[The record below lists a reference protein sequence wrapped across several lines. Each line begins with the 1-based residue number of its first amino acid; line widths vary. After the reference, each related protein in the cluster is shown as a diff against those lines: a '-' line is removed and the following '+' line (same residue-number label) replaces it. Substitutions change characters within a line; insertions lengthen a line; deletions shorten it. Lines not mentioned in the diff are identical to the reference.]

1 MEYVITNREGK
12 SYSVQ
17 TDKELNQEDLA
28 AIEAEITPARA
39 SDYFLGSAESVSTYA
54 LQILEASHE
63 LGNFLGNKIGDVLY
77 PDQADVVIPNYWTE
91 FKNDNKDF
99 YTGDVPASVKDKLSY
114 KVTQGL
120 TQLTPQILTS
130 YASRP
135 LGTISMMAQGAGA
148 GMDDYFN
155 ELGIDRSEAS
165 PEQIAEA
172 RKIGAMN
179 AVSTGILESIGVNKI
194 LRGLKA
200 NLKPGIA
207 PATRRVLN
215 IAASEGATEALET
228 GASNIIAKDIAKY
241 DEDRAR
247 TEGMG
252 EAALV
257 GTIVGGVPGGV
268 RYAPNLA
275 VEGAGGTI
283 KVAKKITSAGKK
295 VAETKAA
302 KSIVNGVGSGL
313 IYSGDVA
320 TDISKKAINGLMARG
335 VDVTPILRG
344 GTLVADKSL
353 DAITKTGSKVK
364 ELAEG
369 PIRTVD
375 NFIRPLV
382 DSVSAINKRMG
393 NELRSFEFESLKRVA
408 DLNKIAEAPLQI
420 LDNIEKENKED
431 ADSFHKAVLQKDFE
445 TARQIFLKYGD
456 QDSWNQIGGLINTVY
471 QQSVQRDP
479 TIGFVEKYFPRF
491 VMDYTKLAERLG
503 YKLPRT
509 EWERALANSKNKN
522 REPEEIFEDIIR
534 NKERTNVRK
543 PKTSFLKERKLEVV
557 DDELLEF
564 YARPADALRFYINQ
578 MSDSIT
584 RMDYLGAMYDI
595 IESEDTAYEQE
606 VLDSDEPDKPGA
618 VPKVGDKT
626 RKLGAFGRAMREE
639 IDAGRLDDDQ
649 IDQLHKLLGARFNK
663 KAPMGRFFRG
673 AKTLTHLLF
682 LGSPT
687 SAVTQLGDYAYSLHQ
702 NGINETL
709 KAVGNS
715 SWTLDDVYII
725 TNAISWDFNDKDSI
739 NKRGIPENLQKTLDR
754 TFDITGF
761 RAMDAKAKATFLTS
775 TANKFRKIL
784 NGRDSQKKYDL
795 INKIQET
802 QGFIQASQTIAAF
815 KAGNKS
821 DGVAEIL
828 FYELGDIAPLTQS
841 DLPYLYNMYPNARIL
856 YALKS
861 YTIKQFNYARKRG
874 FAKILSGDKNQV
886 KDGFRD
892 LLSLAT
898 ALAMANVPA
907 DIIKD
912 LMLNRDIDSLDNI
925 VLDNLWRLLGM
936 NSYQQVQLDRD
947 GPGTLLQELMVSPPL
962 VDVMDAV
969 YKDVTKGNIP
979 LISSDSKS
987 TKYIPVFGNLYD
999 KWLLD

>member
-17 TDKELNQEDLA
+17 TDKELTQEDLS
-28 AIEAEITPARA
+28 AIEVEITPARA
-39 SDYFLGSAESVSTYA
+39 SDYFLGMAEAASTYA
-54 LQILEASHE
+54 LQIFETSHE
-63 LGNFLGNKIGDVLY
+63 VGNFLGNKIGDVLY
-77 PDQADVVIPNYWTE
+77 PDQGDFVIPNYWTE

-99 YTGDVPASVKDKLSY
+99 YTGDVPNFIKDKLSY

-120 TQLTPQILTS
+120 TQLVPQLLTS
-130 YASRP
+130 SVSKP
-135 LGTISMMAQGAGA
+135 LGTVAIMAQGASS

-179 AVSTGILESIGVNKI
+179 AVSTGILESIGVNSI

-200 NLKPGIA
+200 GLKPGVA
-207 PATRRVLN
+207 PATKRVVG
-215 IAASEGATEALET
+215 IAATEGATEALET

-241 DEDRAR
+241 AEDRAR
-247 TEGMG
+247 TEGIG

-283 KVAKKITSAGKK
+283 KAAQKVTSAGQKL
-295 VAETKAA
+295 AETQAA
-302 KSIVNGVGSGL
+302 KSIVSGVGSGL

-320 TDISKKAINGLMARG
+320 TDLSQKAINGLMARG

-344 GTLVADKSL
+344 GTLVADKSF
-353 DAITKTGSKVK
+353 DALTKTGSKVK

-393 NELRSFEFESLKRVA
+393 NELKRFEFESLKRMSEF
-408 DLNKIAEAPLQI
+408 NKIAEAPLQA
-420 LDNIEKENKED
+420 LDRIEKENKKD
-431 ADSFHKAVLQKDFE
+431 ADLFHKAILQKDFE
-445 TARQIFLKYGD
+445 TARQIFLRYGD
-456 QDSWNQIGGLINTVY
+456 QNSWNLLGGLLYNIR
-471 QQSVQRDP
+471 QQSIQRDP

-491 VMDYTKLAERLG
+491 VLDYVKFAEKLG
-503 YKLPRT
+503 YKLPRSK
-509 EWERALANSKNKN
+509 WERALANPKNKN
-522 REPEEIFEDIIR
+522 REPEEIFLDLL
-534 NKERTNVRK
+534 NNTERTNVRK
-543 PKTSFLKERKLEVV
+543 PKPTFVKERNLEVV
-557 DDELLEF
+557 SDEFLEF

-595 IESEDTAYEQE
+595 IESEDPAYEE
-606 VLDSDEPDKPGA
+606 EIIDPEELSKPGV

-626 RKLGAFGRAMREE
+626 RRLGAFGRVMREE
-639 IDAGRLDDDQ
+639 IDAGRLDDDK

-687 SAVTQLGDYAYSLHQ
+687 SAITQLGDYAYSLHQ
-702 NGINETL
+702 NSINETL
-709 KAVGNS
+709 RAVGKS
-715 SWTLDDVYII
+715 SWTLDDVYLI

-739 NKRGIPENLQKTLDR
+739 NKKGIPEGLQKTLDK

-761 RAMDAKAKATFLTS
+761 RAMDAKAKSTFLTA
-775 TANKFRKIL
+775 TANRFRKTL
-784 NGRDSQKKYDL
+784 NGPDSQKKFDL
-795 INKIQET
+795 IQKIQET
-802 QGFIQASQTIAAF
+802 QGFMQATRTIADL
-815 KAGNKS
+815 KAGKKS
-821 DGVAEIL
+821 DNVAEIL
-828 FYELGDIAPLTQS
+828 FYELGEIAPLTQS
-841 DLPYLYNMYPNARIL
+841 DLPYLYNMHPNARVL

-861 YTIKQFNYARKRG
+861 YTIKQFNYARRRG
-874 FAKILSGDKNQV
+874 FAKIFSGNKGQV

-892 LLSLAT
+892 LLSLTA
-898 ALAMANVPA
+898 ALAIANVPA

-912 LMLNRDIDSLDNI
+912 VMLNRDIDSFDNV

-936 NSYQQVQLDRD
+936 NSYQQVQLERD
-947 GPGTLLQELMVSPPL
+947 GPGTLLQELTVNPPL
-962 VDVMDAV
+962 VDIMDAV
-969 YKDVTKGNIP
+969 YKDITQANIP
-979 LISSDSKS
+979 LTADSKS
-987 TKYIPVFGNLYD
+987 TKYIPVFGRLYD
-999 KWLLD
+999 GWALK

>member
-17 TDKELNQEDLA
+17 TDKELTQEDLS
-28 AIEAEITPARA
+28 AIEVEITPARA
-39 SDYFLGSAESVSTYA
+39 SDYFLGMAEAASTYA
-54 LQILEASHE
+54 LQIFETSHE
-63 LGNFLGNKIGDVLY
+63 VGNFLGNKIGDVLY
-77 PDQADVVIPNYWTE
+77 PDQGDFVIPNYWTE

-99 YTGDVPASVKDKLSY
+99 YTGDVPNFIKDKLSY

-120 TQLTPQILTS
+120 TQLVPQLLTS
-130 YASRP
+130 SVSKP
-135 LGTISMMAQGAGA
+135 LGTVAIMAQGASS

-179 AVSTGILESIGVNKI
+179 AVSTGILESIGVNSI

-200 NLKPGIA
+200 GLKPGVA
-207 PATRRVLN
+207 PATKRVVG
-215 IAASEGATEALET
+215 IAATEGATEALET

-241 DEDRAR
+241 AEDRAR
-247 TEGMG
+247 TEGIG

-283 KVAKKITSAGKK
+283 KAAQKVTSAGQKL
-295 VAETKAA
+295 AETQAA
-302 KSIVNGVGSGL
+302 KSIVSGVGSGL

-320 TDISKKAINGLMARG
+320 TDLSQKAINGLMARG

-344 GTLVADKSL
+344 GTLVADKSF
-353 DAITKTGSKVK
+353 DALTKTGSKVK

-393 NELRSFEFESLKRVA
+393 NELKRFEFESLKRMSEF
-408 DLNKIAEAPLQI
+408 NKIAEAPLQA
-420 LDNIEKENKED
+420 LDRIEKENKKD
-431 ADSFHKAVLQKDFE
+431 ADLFHKAILQKDFE
-445 TARQIFLKYGD
+445 TARQIFLRYGD
-456 QDSWNQIGGLINTVY
+456 QNSWNLLGGLLYNIR
-471 QQSVQRDP
+471 QQSIQRDP

-491 VMDYTKLAERLG
+491 VLDYVKFAEKLG
-503 YKLPRT
+503 YKLPRSK
-509 EWERALANSKNKN
+509 WERALANPKNKN
-522 REPEEIFEDIIR
+522 REPEEIFLDLL
-534 NKERTNVRK
+534 NNTERTNVRK
-543 PKTSFLKERKLEVV
+543 PKPTFVKERNLEVV
-557 DDELLEF
+557 SDEFLEF

-595 IESEDTAYEQE
+595 IESEDPAYEE
-606 VLDSDEPDKPGA
+606 EIIDPEELSKPGV

-626 RKLGAFGRAMREE
+626 RRLGAFGRVMREE
-639 IDAGRLDDDQ
+639 IDAGRLDDDK

-687 SAVTQLGDYAYSLHQ
+687 SAITQLGDYAYSLHQ
-702 NGINETL
+702 NSINETL
-709 KAVGNS
+709 RAVGKS
-715 SWTLDDVYII
+715 SWTLDDVYLI

-739 NKRGIPENLQKTLDR
+739 NKKGIPEGLQKTLDK

-761 RAMDAKAKATFLTS
+761 RAMDAKAKSTFLTA
-775 TANKFRKIL
+775 TANRFRKTL
-784 NGRDSQKKYDL
+784 NGPDSQKKFDL
-795 INKIQET
+795 IQKIQET
-802 QGFIQASQTIAAF
+802 QGFMQATRTIADL
-815 KAGNKS
+815 KAGKKS
-821 DGVAEIL
+821 DNVAEIL
-828 FYELGDIAPLTQS
+828 FYELGEIAPLTQS
-841 DLPYLYNMYPNARIL
+841 DLPYLYNMHPNARVL

-861 YTIKQFNYARKRG
+861 YTIKQFNYARRRG
-874 FAKILSGDKNQV
+874 FAKIFSGNKGQV

-892 LLSLAT
+892 LLSLTA
-898 ALAMANVPA
+898 ALAIANVPA

-912 LMLNRDIDSLDNI
+912 VMLNRDIDSFDNV

-936 NSYQQVQLDRD
+936 NSYQQVQLERD
-947 GPGTLLQELMVSPPL
+947 GPGTLLQELTVNPPL
-962 VDVMDAV
+962 VDIMDAV
-969 YKDVTKGNIP
+969 YKDITQANVP
-979 LISSDSKS
+979 LTADSKS
-987 TKYIPVFGNLYD
+987 TKYIPVFGRLYD
-999 KWLLD
+999 GWALK

>member
-17 TDKELNQEDLA
+17 TDKELTQEDLS
-28 AIEAEITPARA
+28 AIEVEITPARA
-39 SDYFLGSAESVSTYA
+39 SDYFLGIAESASTFA
-54 LQILEASHE
+54 LQIPEALHE
-63 LGNFLGNKIGDVLY
+63 VGNFLGNKIGDVLY
-77 PDQADVVIPNYWTE
+77 PDQGDAVIPNYWTE

-99 YTGDVPASVKDKLSY
+99 YTGDVPNFIKDKLSY

-120 TQLTPQILTS
+120 TQLVPQLLTS
-130 YASRP
+130 SVSKP
-135 LGTISMMAQGAGA
+135 LGTVTIMAQGASS

-179 AVSTGILESIGVNKI
+179 AVSTGILESIGINKI

-200 NLKPGIA
+200 DLKPGVA
-207 PATRRVLN
+207 PATKRVVG
-215 IAASEGATEALET
+215 IMATEGATEGLET

-241 DEDRAR
+241 AEDRAR
-247 TEGMG
+247 TEGMA

-283 KVAKKITSAGKK
+283 KVAQKVTSAGQKL
-295 VAETKAA
+295 AETQAA
-302 KSIVNGVGSGL
+302 KSIVSGVGSGL

-320 TDISKKAINGLMARG
+320 TDLSQKAINGLMARG

-344 GTLVADKSL
+344 GTLVADKSF
-353 DAITKTGSKVK
+353 DALTKTGSKVK

-382 DSVSAINKRMG
+382 DSVSAVNKRMG
-393 NELRSFEFESLKRVA
+393 NELKRFEFESLKRIA
-408 DLNKIAEAPLQI
+408 EFNKIAEAPLQI
-420 LDNIEKENKED
+420 LDRIEKENKRD
-431 ADSFHKAVLQKDFE
+431 ADLFHKAILQKDFE
-445 TARQIFLKYGD
+445 TARQIFLRYGD
-456 QDSWNQIGGLINTVY
+456 QNSWNQIGGLLNTIY

-491 VMDYTKLAERLG
+491 VLDYPKLAEKLG
-503 YKLPRT
+503 YKLPKT
-509 EWERALANSKNKN
+509 EWERALANPKNKN
-522 REPEEIFEDIIR
+522 REPEEIFEDILR
-534 NKERTNVRK
+534 NKKRTGVRK
-543 PKTSFLKERKLEVV
+543 PKPTFVKERNLDVIS
-557 DDELLEF
+557 DEFLEF

-595 IESEDTAYEQE
+595 IEAEDPAYEEEIIDPEEPSKPE
-606 VLDSDEPDKPGA
+606 V

-626 RKLGAFGRAMREE
+626 RRLGAFGRVMREE
-639 IDAGRLDDDQ
+639 IDAGRLDDDK

-687 SAVTQLGDYAYSLHQ
+687 SAITQLGDYAYSLHQ
-702 NGINETL
+702 NSINETL
-709 KAVGNS
+709 RAVGKS
-715 SWTLDDVYII
+715 SWTLNDVYLI
-725 TNAISWDFNDKDSI
+725 TNAISWDFNEKDSI
-739 NKRGIPENLQKTLDR
+739 NKKGIPEGLQKTLDK

-761 RAMDAKAKATFLTS
+761 RAMDAKAKATFLTA
-775 TANKFRKIL
+775 TANRFRKTL
-784 NGRDSQKKYDL
+784 NGPDSQKKFDL
-795 INKIQET
+795 IQKIQET
-802 QGFIQASQTIAAF
+802 QGFMQATRTIADL
-815 KAGNKS
+815 KAGKKS
-821 DGVAEIL
+821 DNVAEIL
-828 FYELGDIAPLTQS
+828 FYELGEIAPLTQS
-841 DLPYLYNMYPNARIL
+841 DLPYLYNMHPNARVL

-861 YTIKQFNYARKRG
+861 YTIKQFNYARRRG
-874 FAKILSGDKNQV
+874 FAKIFSGNKGQV

-892 LLSLAT
+892 LLSLTA
-898 ALAMANVPA
+898 ALALANVPA

-912 LMLNRDIDSLDNI
+912 VMLNRDIDSFDNV

-936 NSYQQVQLDRD
+936 NSYQQVQLERD
-947 GPGTLLQELMVSPPL
+947 GPGTLLQELTVNPPL
-962 VDVMDAV
+962 VDIMDAL
-969 YKDVTKGNIP
+969 YKDITQANIP
-979 LISSDSKS
+979 LTADSKS
-987 TKYIPVFGNLYD
+987 TKYLPVFGRLYD
-999 KWLLD
+999 GWALK